1 VAALSLVSAVAVAPV
16 MAAPPVDEVETAL
29 FEIVDTLGIM
39 LPMEEAILYALN
51 IMQMTKYEQ
60 GNRPICAL

>member
-1 VAALSLVSAVAVAPV
+1 MKKLLMGVVAALSLVSAVAVAPV

-39 LPMEEAILYALN
+39 LPWKRLSFML
-51 IMQMTKYEQ
+51 
-60 GNRPICAL
+60 